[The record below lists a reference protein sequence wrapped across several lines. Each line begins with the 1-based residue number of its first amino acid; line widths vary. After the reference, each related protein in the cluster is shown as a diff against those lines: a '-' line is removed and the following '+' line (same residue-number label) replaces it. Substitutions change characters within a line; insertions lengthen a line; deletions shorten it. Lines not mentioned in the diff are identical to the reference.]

1 MYCAKYV
8 KISERELQEHSTV
21 TEASL
26 MLHTLGLFK
35 SLSVCE
41 GNFIWKVKEDTTRG
55 KKNNPEHVLRQDQPK
70 RQSSECLNRDM

>member
-8 KISERELQEHSTV
+8 KISERELQEHNTV

-26 MLHTLGLFK
+26 MLHTLELFK

-41 GNFIWKVKEDTTRG
+41 ENFIWKVKEDTTRG
-55 KKNNPEHVLRQDQPK
+55 KK
-70 RQSSECLNRDM
+70 